1 MLAVQMDLL
10 DAIGRIDDMAV
21 TWNHVVD
28 LVWVVNRIAV
38 LAVFILVLATGWGSI
53 RYGRLRR
60 LFRERSYP
68 SLVAYGWVLAVLWL
82 VIQLPGNFYQHAKYP
97 APDADSFGEW
107 LTGQVGLLLPV
118 MLSIAVLAWLPYRLM
133 RWSPRRWWLWLGA
146 VSAPALLAVFVLQP
160 VWTVRAS
167 GLRPLQDTSLSAE
180 IRSLAAQCGVAHP
193 EVVVGGD
200 DTHVVGLGGA
210 SAIVLQ
216 SDLQKVEDP
225 AQIRFTIAHEL
236 KHYVEGDNWK
246 AWAISVAL
254 VLLIGG
260 TFHFAG
266 RPLAKRW
273 KRQFGFDE
281 IGDPRSL
288 PLLAVCT
295 VLVWTAVLPLFLSY
309 NRHIERDADRF
320 GLALSGERHA
330 AVTLFRSWTD
340 KLALPDT
347 DTFGR
352 LIRANH
358 PSTSE
363 RIRMAETFEPS
374 EGDLPES
381 CVAGKAPP
389 SGLGS
394 INQPTANAP
403 SSP

>member
-1 MLAVQMDLL
+1 MMLAVQMDLL
-10 DAIGRIDDMAV
+10 NTVGRINDMAMA
-21 TWNHVVD
+21 WNHVID
-28 LVWVVNRIAV
+28 LVWVVNRIVV
-38 LAVFILVLATGWGSI
+38 LALFILVLATGWGAR
-53 RYGRLRR
+53 RYGWFHR
-60 LFRERSYP
+60 LFRGRSYP
-68 SLVAYGWVLAVLWL
+68 SLVAYGWVLALLWW
-82 VIQLPGNFYQHAKYP
+82 VVQLPGNFYQHAKYP

-118 MLSIAVLAWLPYRLM
+118 MLGIAVLAWLPYRLM
-133 RWSPRRWWLWLGA
+133 RWSPHRWWLWLGA
-146 VSAPALLAVFVLQP
+146 VSAPVLLAVFVLQP

-167 GLRPLQDTSLSAE
+167 GLHPLQDTSLSAE
-180 IRSLAAQCGVAHP
+180 IRALAARCGIAHP
-193 EVVVGGD
+193 QVVVGGD

-210 SAIVLQ
+210 STIVLQ
-216 SDLQKVEDP
+216 SDLQKVENP

-254 VLLIGG
+254 VLLIAG

-266 RPLAKRW
+266 RPLTRRW
-273 KRQFGFDE
+273 KNQFGFDE

-288 PLLAVCT
+288 PLLAVCV
-295 VLVWTAVLPLFLSY
+295 VLVWTVILPLFLSY

-330 AVTLFRSWTD
+330 AGALFRSW
-340 KLALPDT
+340 KGELSLPDT
-347 DTFGR
+347 DIFGR

-374 EGDLPES
+374 DSDLPES
-381 CVAGKAPP
+381 CVRGQALP
-389 SGLGS
+389 SNGTAS
-394 INQPTANAP
+394 PEQP
-403 SSP
+403 SD